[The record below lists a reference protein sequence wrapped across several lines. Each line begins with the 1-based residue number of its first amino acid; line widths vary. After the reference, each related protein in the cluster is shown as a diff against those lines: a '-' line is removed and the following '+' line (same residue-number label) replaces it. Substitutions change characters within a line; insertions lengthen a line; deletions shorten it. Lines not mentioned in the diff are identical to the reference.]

1 METARKEVCKMQRVY
16 LNGGIAQFGA
26 VWEANCKN
34 IRDIFKLID
43 CQTVG
48 FRQYLIEAAESGVGF
63 EIQRGSEILSE
74 ETELFLSLNEE
85 DIIIT
90 EVPAG
95 SKSAGAKILAA
106 LAIAALF
113 FIPGGQFLYTGTQVA
128 AQSGAAVGGAGAGTM
143 TVAGG
148 ALSTPGLI
156 AASIAVNLAITGI
169 SQLMM
174 PGPEV
179 DQGTDESYLFDGP
192 SNSTEQGLPVPVA
205 YGELIVGGAPI
216 SQYYSGISAWEDF
229 GTATEGGRI
238 IETPL
243 GNYFIPTPTFEAYYD
258 STSEDEGDQY
268 NG

>member
-43 CQTVG
+43 CQSVG
-48 FRQYLIEAAESGVGF
+48 FREYLIEAAESGVGF

-90 EVPAG
+90 EVPTG

-113 FIPGGQFLYTGTQVA
+113 FIPGTQALLMNQVSYSTTVSAGTAGATAATGTA
-128 AQSGAAVGGAGAGTM
+128 FVGLNTA
-143 TVAGG
+143 
-148 ALSTPGLI
+148 GLI
-156 AASIAVNLAITGI
+156 AASVAVNLAITGI

-179 DQGTDESYLFDGP
+179 DRGTDESYLFDGP
-192 SNSTEQGLPVPVA
+192 TNSIEQGLPVPVA

-216 SQYYSGISAWEDF
+216 SQYYSGISPWEGV

-243 GNYFIPTPTFEAYYD
+243 GNYFIPNPTFEGNYD
-258 STSEDEGDQY
+258 SDDEDEGEY